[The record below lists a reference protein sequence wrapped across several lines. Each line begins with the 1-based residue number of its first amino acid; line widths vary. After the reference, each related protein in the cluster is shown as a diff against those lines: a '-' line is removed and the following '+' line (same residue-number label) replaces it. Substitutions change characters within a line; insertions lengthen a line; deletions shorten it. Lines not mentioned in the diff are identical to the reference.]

1 MPISPDRSTDDGP
14 TSKSSSDPS
23 GLSTRPGLPSRHS
36 RPTNRYPG
44 RNPPL
49 RYRLRRLLE
58 RGKRLFEGRRGRALG
73 GTLLVAGTLLLA
85 LGYRYV
91 TPACAD
97 DACPTIAEIDG
108 YRPPEPPHVFDR
120 NGQLAG
126 HLPGRRRIVLDAGEI
141 PELVRDAY
149 VAVEDRRFWDHGG
162 VDLRAVLRAL
172 TRNVEAGETVE
183 GASTITMQLARNIF
197 ANEILEYSPWR
208 RKATEARLSLG
219 MESRLTKAEILD
231 LYVNHIYL
239 GDGVWGV
246 GAAAGH
252 YFGKDVDE
260 LSEAEIALL
269 VGLAKNPEGYNPRRF
284 PDRALERRN
293 VVLDVM
299 AREGV
304 VTRADAV
311 VAMETPIELAEP
323 SLVWTRG
330 SYYAAAVRRE
340 LVTLIPEPARRAG
353 ARIYTG
359 LDRQLQAAAED
370 ALLWQISRIE
380 AGELGPYE
388 PPAPDPWS
396 GSAIRSSSGSSSS
409 TGGSS
414 DAVSDGEGGVVR
426 VASPH
431 LQGMALALD
440 PSSGVVRALV
450 GGRDF
455 SESEFDRAF
464 LARRQPGSA
473 FKPLV
478 LSAAL
483 SEGYPLTDLVSVDS
497 LSVPADNL
505 DPDED
510 SIWRLVDLVPAGEV
524 EEDHG
529 SPGSITLRNA
539 LIRSSNVAA
548 VRVGMDLGVERVIR
562 EARLLGI
569 ETPIPAYPSLFLGS
583 ADVVPAEL
591 VAAFAAFENG
601 GMRVEPH
608 LITRIE
614 GPDGEVLWESPP
626 GPEPALDPRVAFLVR
641 SVLEDVVDDGTG
653 WRVRAQGLTGPA
665 AGKTGTTNEGR
676 DVWFVGMRPG
686 IVGGVWLGFDR
697 PRSIL
702 PGATGGELAA
712 PVWARM
718 MRPLPTSPA
727 DSLLWAPPAGLT
739 GAEVDG
745 STGYLAN
752 ESCPEEHVR
761 TEYFLEGTEPRQVC
775 PLHGRDLLD
784 RIVQGIRSLFR

>member
-1 MPISPDRSTDDGP
+1 MST
-14 TSKSSSDPS
+14 TN
-23 GLSTRPGLPSRHS
+23 RPA
-36 RPTNRYPG
+36 NRYPG

-49 RYRLRRLLE
+49 RYRLKMLLQ
-58 RGKRLFEGRRGRALG
+58 RWRRLFEGRRAR
-73 GTLLVAGTLLLA
+73 LLAGAVVLAGTLLLA
-85 LGYRYV
+85 VGYRFV
-91 TPACAD
+91 TPVCAD
-97 DACPTIAEIDG
+97 DACPSLAEIDD

-120 NGQLAG
+120 NGKLAG
-126 HLPGRRRIVLDAGEI
+126 HLPGRRRIVLESGEI
-141 PELVRDAY
+141 PDLVRDAY

-162 VDLRAVLRAL
+162 VDPRAVLRAF

-197 ANEILEYSPWR
+197 ADEVLEYSPWR
-208 RKATEARLSLG
+208 RKATEVRLSLS
-219 MESRLTKAEILD
+219 MEARLAKAEILD
-231 LYVNHIYL
+231 LYINHIYL

-252 YFGKDVDE
+252 YFGKEVHE
-260 LSEAEIALL
+260 LSVAETALL

-284 PDRALERRN
+284 PERALERRN

-304 VTRADAV
+304 VAEADAV
-311 VAMETPIELAEP
+311 KAMESPIDLSEP

-340 LVTLIPEPARRAG
+340 LLDLIPEPGRRAG
-353 ARIYTG
+353 VRIHTG
-359 LDRQLQAAAED
+359 LDRELQASAED
-370 ALLWQISRIE
+370 ALVSQISRIE

-388 PPAPDPWS
+388 APAD
-396 GSAIRSSSGSSSS
+396 SS
-409 TGGSS
+409 
-414 DAVSDGEGGVVR
+414 R
-426 VASPH
+426 
-431 LQGMALALD
+431 LQGMAVALD

-497 LSVPADNL
+497 LSIPTDNR
-505 DPDED
+505 DPEED
-510 SIWRLVDLVPAGEV
+510 SIWRLADFVPASEDV
-524 EEDHG
+524 EEHG
-529 SPGSITLRNA
+529 TPGSITLRNA
-539 LIRSSNVAA
+539 LVRSSNVAA
-548 VRVGMDLGVERVIR
+548 VRVGMDLGVERVIQ

-614 GPDGEVLWESPP
+614 SPEGEVLWESPP
-626 GPEPALDPRVAFLVR
+626 EAEPALDSRVAFLVR

-665 AGKTGTTNEGR
+665 AGKTGTTNDGR

-702 PGATGGELAA
+702 PGATGGRLAA

-718 MRPLPTSPA
+718 MLSLPTSPA
-727 DSLLWAPPAGLT
+727 DSLLWTPPAGVT
-739 GAEVDG
+739 QEEIDG

-761 TEYFLEGTEPRQVC
+761 TEYFLEGTEPRQIC
-775 PLHGRDLLD
+775 PLHGRDLMD